1 MQSNKNRGVWG
12 RMAVAVA
19 AAGCTAAVALTG
31 CGEKPMSL
39 TPEQQMNVSKAD
51 PQMQAVLDQLH
62 KDGAKSF
69 SMLTVDQA
77 RSGPSAALAASQVA
91 QMQGMTVPEPVGGI
105 FNVAMAGQSG
115 NNVTLKVYTP
125 AGGDTGPYP
134 VIVYFHGGGWVVGS
148 VLGANPYDASC
159 RTMAN
164 KAHAAVVE
172 VDYRLAPENQY
183 PAAVDDCYDAFEY
196 VVSHADQ
203 FKSNGKVA
211 IMGESAG
218 GNLAIAVPLMAI
230 DKHAPLPTGIV
241 SVYPVGGYYVDT
253 ASAKTYAMALPLDT
267 PSLVWFYQK
276 YVPQMSDRSARYF
289 DIDKADLHG
298 LPPTTVITDQIDPL
312 HDDGVMLS
320 DNLKA
325 AGVSTRYMN
334 YDGVTHEFFG
344 MGAVVDT
351 AKQAETFAVDGLNM
365 AFGRTTGSGMSNMPG
380 M

>member
-1 MQSNKNRGVWG
+1 MQTKINRGAWG

-19 AAGCTAAVALTG
+19 AAGCTAAAALTG
-31 CGEKPMSL
+31 CGEKPMPL
-39 TPEQQMNVSKAD
+39 TPEQQMNVAKAD
-51 PQMQAVLDQLH
+51 PQMQVVLDQLH

-69 SMLTVDQA
+69 SVLTVDQA
-77 RSGPSAALAASQVA
+77 RSGPSAGQAAMEVA
-91 QMQGMTVPEPVGGI
+91 KMQGMTVPEPVGSIANVGI
-105 FNVAMAGQSG
+105 TGQSG
-115 NNVTLKVYTP
+115 NNITLKVYTP
-125 AGGDTGPYP
+125 DGRDAGPYP
-134 VIVYFHGGGWVVGS
+134 VVVYYHGGGWVVGS
-148 VLGANPYDASC
+148 VLSANPYDASC
-159 RTMAN
+159 RTLAN
-164 KAHAAVVE
+164 KAHAVVVE
-172 VDYRLAPENQY
+172 VDYRLAPENPY
-183 PAAVDDCYDAFEY
+183 PAAVNDGYDAFEY

-211 IMGESAG
+211 IVGESAG
-218 GNLAIAVPLMAI
+218 GNLAIAVPLMAL
-230 DKHAPLPTGIV
+230 DKHAPLPAGIV

-253 ASAKTYAMALPLDT
+253 ASAKENAQAIPLDT

-344 MGAVVDT
+344 MGAVVDK
-351 AKQAETFAVDGLNM
+351 AKQAEAFAVDGLNM
-365 AFGRTTGSGMSNMPG
+365 AFGRTTGPGMSNMPG